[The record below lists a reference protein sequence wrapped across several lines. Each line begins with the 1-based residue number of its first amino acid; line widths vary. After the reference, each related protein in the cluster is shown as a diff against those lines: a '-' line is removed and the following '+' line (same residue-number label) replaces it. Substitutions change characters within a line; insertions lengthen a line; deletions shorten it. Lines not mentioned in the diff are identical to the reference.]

1 MHNPHYPR
9 FTQPLV
15 IVLLAAMSI
24 VVLVF
29 AKNFLVPVVLGII
42 FSMFLLP
49 LATVLEKWG
58 AHRKIAT
65 LLSVILFII
74 GAIGVVSGLSLLV
87 RSFVMDVPALGDT
100 IANNTAIL
108 TRMIERTGITIPEV
122 TTIKNGLFELLQS
135 SSGLVTGFVS
145 GTTATITQITLTIV
159 YTFFMLSYRNKLKT
173 FLYRMTPHTSH
184 HGYHTI
190 IHKMMSII
198 PQYLIGIFLSAMVL
212 AVINSA
218 AFAIIGINQAVFLGT
233 LVALLNIIPYI
244 GPLVGFLGVIIFTLF
259 AYSPMHALGVGVV
272 FMIVQFLDNNIL
284 TPSITASRIKLNGLT
299 AIMGIVLGGMIWGVV
314 GMVLA
319 LPVLAMIKI
328 ILQNTPTLEP
338 FAYLM
343 GTDDTDEESTGIK
356 NKVLGKLLKK

>member
-1 MHNPHYPR
+1 MHHHTYPR

-15 IVLLAAMSI
+15 IILLLAI
-24 VVLVF
+24 TVTTLVV

-49 LATVLEKWG
+49 LAETFERWG

-65 LLSVILFII
+65 LLSVVLFII
-74 GAIGVVSGLSLLV
+74 GAIGVISGLSLLIH
-87 RSFVMDVPALGDT
+87 SFIVDVPTLGT
-100 IANNTAIL
+100 KVTENTTL
-108 TRMIERTGITIPEV
+108 LVQMIERFGIVVPEI
-122 TTIKNGLFELLQS
+122 TNIKDSIFGFLQS

-145 GTTATITQITLTIV
+145 GTTTTITQITLTIV
-159 YTFFMLSYRNKLKT
+159 YTFFMLSYRNKMKA
-173 FLYRMTPHTSH
+173 FMYRMTPNSNH

-190 IHKMMSII
+190 IHQMMSVI
-198 PQYLIGIFLSAMVL
+198 PQYLIGIFLSATVL
-212 AVINSA
+212 AVINST
-218 AFAIIGINQAVFLGT
+218 AFALIGINQAIFLGT
-233 LVALLNIIPYI
+233 MVALLNIVPYI
-244 GPLVGFLGVIIFTLF
+244 GPLIGFLGVIIFTLF
-259 AYSPMHALGVGVV
+259 TYSPMHALGVGAV

-328 ILQNTPTLEP
+328 ILQNTPSLEP

-343 GTDDTDEESTGIK
+343 GTDDTDEEKTIIK
-356 NKVLGKLLKK
+356 NEVLDKLLNK